1 METKILR
8 GGRVIDPASG
18 TEVVAD
24 VVVRGGQVSAV
35 SPVPVLVP
43 DATVIDVSGCVVGPG
58 IVDLHS
64 HVHSIAGQ
72 RLQAFDGVTTN
83 LDLEAGL
90 MPVGRAYAQAA
101 AAGRVLNYGF
111 SASWAEA
118 RGQVLTGAVP
128 TARFDGALA
137 LLGNPDWQRD
147 SSPAELAQ
155 WLDLLERELAA
166 GALGIGVLQGYAPR
180 SDPAEYLAVARLAG
194 ATGAP
199 TFTHVRELVE
209 ADPSTPIDGSREVT
223 IAAAE
228 TGAAM
233 HHCHVNSTSRRH
245 VDRVLAT
252 LQDARDQGSR
262 VTVEAYPYGMG
273 STGIGASFLAPDRLR
288 VSGLQPAN
296 IVMLGTGERIL
307 DERRLAE
314 LRALD
319 PAATCLVEYLDERDE
334 ADRQRLHRTLAFPDA
349 IIASDAMPVEWP
361 DHRTDSRA
369 WPLPVGAS
377 THPRTAGTFARTLR
391 LMVREHAVWDWVEAF
406 RRCSYLP
413 ARVLDDVA
421 PAMRKKGILSA
432 GAGADIVVL
441 DPAAV
446 TDRATAADPV
456 RPSSGVRH
464 LLVGGVFV
472 IRDGR
477 LDQDAYPGRAVRAE
491 VR

>member
-223 IAAAE
+223 CRTPGTKDRGSLWRPTPTAWAVPVSA
-228 TGAAM
+228 
-233 HHCHVNSTSRRH
+233 RR
-245 VDRVLAT
+245 
-252 LQDARDQGSR
+252 S
-262 VTVEAYPYGMG
+262 
-273 STGIGASFLAPDRLR
+273 S
-288 VSGLQPAN
+288 
-296 IVMLGTGERIL
+296 
-307 DERRLAE
+307 
-314 LRALD
+314 
-319 PAATCLVEYLDERDE
+319 
-334 ADRQRLHRTLAFPDA
+334 
-349 IIASDAMPVEWP
+349 
-361 DHRTDSRA
+361 
-369 WPLPVGAS
+369 
-377 THPRTAGTFARTLR
+377 PRTACGSPGCSPRT
-391 LMVREHAVWDWVEAF
+391 
-406 RRCSYLP
+406 S
-413 ARVLDDVA
+413 
-421 PAMRKKGILSA
+421 
-432 GAGADIVVL
+432 
-441 DPAAV
+441 
-446 TDRATAADPV
+446 
-456 RPSSGVRH
+456 
-464 LLVGGVFV
+464 
-472 IRDGR
+472 
-477 LDQDAYPGRAVRAE
+477 
-491 VR
+491 